1 MLSSGGTAQTGYGA
15 GQRTSFA
22 KWIAQQFTGT
32 FIGMSVARRFLHES
46 ERESTSPAQAPQMN
60 WLALSGPVFPNL
72 LGIAFNF
79 GYCDPRVTGRHSAL
93 DQAISLSPEVIVKTW
108 LLMISRRHSTS
119 KPVSEDVSQGAK
131 LLGFYGPT

>member
-32 FIGMSVARRFLHES
+32 FIGVSVANRFLHES
-46 ERESTSPAQAPQMN
+46 ERESASPAQAAQMIS
-60 WLALSGPVFPNL
+60 LAFFRPVFPNL

-79 GYCDPRVTGRHSAL
+79 GYCDPMVTGRHPTPSI
-93 DQAISLSPEVIVKTW
+93 QIGCSP
-108 LLMISRRHSTS
+108 
-119 KPVSEDVSQGAK
+119 
-131 LLGFYGPT
+131 